1 LERLALLSRQ
11 VSGLQVYMQPLQ
23 DLSLEDRVTRNPF
36 RFLLSGPDGE
46 DLGYWSKRLQERL
59 RLDPALADVASDYQ
73 DQGLQAYVRIDREA
87 AARLGVTVLAIDNA
101 LYNAFGQR
109 LVSTIFT
116 QSNQYRVVLEVQDQD
131 RLGTAAL
138 SLLRVPSVNGS
149 QVPLSS
155 VAKVEER
162 AALLSILHVAQFPA
176 VTLSFKPARFKTIQT
191 QPHIKQYL
199 SAKMIQP
206 HQS

>member
-1 LERLALLSRQ
+1 LPVTLERLALLSRQ
-11 VSGLQVYMQPLQ
+11 VSGLQVYFQPLQ

-46 DLGYWSKRLQERL
+46 ALGYWSKRLQERL

-109 LVSTIFT
+109 LV
-116 QSNQYRVVLEVQDQD
+116 V
-131 RLGTAAL
+131 
-138 SLLRVPSVNGS
+138 
-149 QVPLSS
+149 
-155 VAKVEER
+155 
-162 AALLSILHVAQFPA
+162 
-176 VTLSFKPARFKTIQT
+176 
-191 QPHIKQYL
+191 
-199 SAKMIQP
+199 
-206 HQS
+206 